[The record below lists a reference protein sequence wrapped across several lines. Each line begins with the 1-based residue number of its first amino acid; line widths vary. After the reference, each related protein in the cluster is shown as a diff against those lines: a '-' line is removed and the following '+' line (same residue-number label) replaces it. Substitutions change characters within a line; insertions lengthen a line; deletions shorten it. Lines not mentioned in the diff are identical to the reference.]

1 LQEVALI
8 MCDTITLNSLCYCY
22 LNLLRPLRRHSA
34 DYGDAA
40 DRRGGS
46 GLLAFLQREAGH
58 HRQGGDD
65 RGGRDRKEP
74 RRDALRRVVFV
85 HGERWRATLAF
96 APEEAYPEDSELVLE
111 VGHRAA
117 VVGFGDRGMLQV
129 VPVESPRR
137 RSDLG
142 PRD

>member
-1 LQEVALI
+1 MPPIVGVVLGSLRSFKGRPAITGKEGMIGEVG
-8 MCDTITLNSLCYCY
+8 TV
-22 LNLLRPLRRHSA
+22 
-34 DYGDAA
+34 
-40 DRRGGS
+40 RGHVRTRSEGW
-46 GLLAFLQREAGH
+46 
-58 HRQGGDD
+58 
-65 RGGRDRKEP
+65 
-74 RRDALRRVVFV
+74 VFM

-96 APEEAYPEDSELVLE
+96 APEEAYPEDSEPVLE

-117 VVGFGDRGMLQV
+117 VVGFGDRGVLQV

>member
-1 LQEVALI
+1 MVMPPIVGVGLGSLRSFKGRPAITGKEGMIGEVG
-8 MCDTITLNSLCYCY
+8 TV
-22 LNLLRPLRRHSA
+22 
-34 DYGDAA
+34 
-40 DRRGGS
+40 RGPVRTRSEGW
-46 GLLAFLQREAGH
+46 
-58 HRQGGDD
+58 
-65 RGGRDRKEP
+65 
-74 RRDALRRVVFV
+74 VFM

-96 APEEAYPEDSELVLE
+96 APEEAYPEDSEPVLE

-117 VVGFGDRGMLQV
+117 VVGFGDRGVLQV